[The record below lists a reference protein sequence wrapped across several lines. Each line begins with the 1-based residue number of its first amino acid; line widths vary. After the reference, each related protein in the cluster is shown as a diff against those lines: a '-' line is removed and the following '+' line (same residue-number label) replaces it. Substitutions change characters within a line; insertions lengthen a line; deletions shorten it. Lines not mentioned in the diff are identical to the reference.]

1 MPTLRTRSEQARING
16 AKSKGPI
23 TQEGKARSSMNA
35 LKTGRYS
42 EQAILLRNESR
53 EAFEQLF
60 QELVQRFR
68 PRDAVELRLIRQL
81 ATVEWR
87 RERYESMETLIVAKE
102 FAAQEAAFLASEEE
116 ASTETTLLIATDSV
130 LENSKVPAFISNRM
144 SQLVYEREAILRLI
158 ERNRKTYPIRETNS
172 YPIEIAPL
180 DADFGPKNE
189 PKTNPAEPD
198 SETEQ
203 EAA

>member
-1 MPTLRTRSEQARING
+1 MSSHNSRSEQARING

-23 TQEGKARSSMNA
+23 TPEGKARSSMNA
-35 LKTGRYS
+35 LKSGRYS
-42 EQAILLRNESR
+42 EQAVLLRNESR
-53 EAFEQLF
+53 KAFEELF
-60 QELVQRFR
+60 QQLVQRFR

-102 FAAQEAAFLASEEE
+102 FAAQESAFLASQEE
-116 ASTETTLLIATDSV
+116 ASDETTLLIATDSV

-158 ERNRKTYPIRETNS
+158 ERSRKTYPIFETNS
-172 YPIEIAPL
+172 HPIEIAPL
-180 DADFGPKNE
+180 ETDFEPNNE
-189 PKTNPAEPD
+189 PKRNPADALAED
-198 SETEQ
+198 TE